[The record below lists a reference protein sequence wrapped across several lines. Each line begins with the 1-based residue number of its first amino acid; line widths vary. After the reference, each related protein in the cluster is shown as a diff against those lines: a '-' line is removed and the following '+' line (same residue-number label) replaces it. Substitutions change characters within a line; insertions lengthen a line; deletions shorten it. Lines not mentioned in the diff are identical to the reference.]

1 MIIDLILD
9 RKDGAEYV
17 PRDFYNAV
25 CEYEDIF
32 ESLGF
37 NISRAMD
44 SGNESEVRIALCQYV
59 LNHGHNSDI
68 TKYIHSVNWL
78 EQKETKQFCLNCGR
92 LSECTDECKKQFEE
106 LFMALR
112 ESKGGVF

>member
-44 SGNESEVRIALCQYV
+44 GDSELSVKKVLCEYII
-59 LNHGHNSDI
+59 NNGYSIDI
-68 TKYIHSVNWL
+68 TEYIYSVNWL

-92 LSECTDECKKQFEE
+92 LSECTDECKKT
-106 LFMALR
+106 
-112 ESKGGVF
+112 V